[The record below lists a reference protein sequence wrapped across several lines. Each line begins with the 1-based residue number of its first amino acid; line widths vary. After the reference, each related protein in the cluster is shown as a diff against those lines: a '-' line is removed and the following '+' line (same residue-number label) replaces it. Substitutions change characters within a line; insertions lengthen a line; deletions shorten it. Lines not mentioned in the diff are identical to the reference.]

1 MEKNA
6 AHVSGIVP
14 NQRKCFKAKNELNEN
29 LLILPKKKRR
39 RRRRL
44 RDDLIS
50 V

>member
-29 LLILPKKKRR
+29 LLILPKKKKKKKKKTER
-39 RRRRL
+39 
-44 RDDLIS
+44 
-50 V
+50 